1 MEDNSISKKW
11 FVAIVTPNTERACAA
26 RLITIH
32 PNVEAYVPVQVEMRR
47 WQSKKSLQQVERVL
61 CPCYLFVRCTERER
75 KDIKSDKA
83 CSFILHFMKDRS
95 RCDSFGN
102 SMFAEVPDRQML
114 AFIRMVE
121 DQREVVLAKRIFSR
135 GTKVRV
141 IHGTLKG
148 VEGVLI
154 RNAKSDSQVISVR
167 IDHVGFASMTINPDE
182 VEIIE

>member
-1 MEDNSISKKW
+1 MEDNSISRKW

-75 KDIKSDKA
+75 KDIKSDKT
-83 CSFILHFMKDRS
+83 CSFILRFMKDRS
-95 RCDSFGN
+95 RHDSFGN

-141 IHGTLKG
+141 IHGILKG

-167 IDHVGFASMTINPDE
+167 IDHVGFASMTISPDE